1 MTLNQYD
8 EANPLETAALGDE
21 IAPGVTIERR
31 HFVSSGVAAVLL
43 SAVSTRAGRVSTSK
57 LASKNTS
64 VQDSGR
70 LTWEQFL
77 AQGVPLAKRMLT
89 AAPHDYDAYLYS
101 LATLASR
108 LSEVPPT
115 KLFAFG
121 GLQPAVMF
129 APSYRGSPFAIIQW
143 RMEPNAILPAHNHP
157 NYSVCTVGVEG
168 QARLRNFE
176 VVGEAPAF
184 TSGKT
189 FLIRETHSQVMSAS
203 RVATLSPVRDN
214 IHRFEAGSEG
224 ARGIDITTLY
234 GNDVGFSFIEMD
246 GNPRD
251 AKQGIFE
258 ASWIGMNPRRGSGA

>member
-1 MTLNQYD
+1 MASN
-8 EANPLETAALGDE
+8 E

-31 HFVSSGVAAVLL
+31 HFISSGVAALLL
-43 SAVSTRAGRVSTSK
+43 SAVSTHAARVSISEIASQDTSG
-57 LASKNTS
+57 
-64 VQDSGR
+64 QDRGR

-89 AAPHDYDAYLYS
+89 AAPDDYDAYLYS
-101 LATLASR
+101 LASLANR

-115 KLFAFG
+115 KLYAFG
-121 GLQPAVMF
+121 GLQPAVSF
-129 APSYRGSPFAIIQW
+129 APSYRGTPFVIIQW

-157 NYSVCTVGVEG
+157 NYSVCTVGIEG

-184 TSGKT
+184 TSQKT
-189 FLIRETHSQVMSAS
+189 FLIRETHSQLMSAN

-234 GNDVGFSFIEMD
+234 GKDVGFSFIEMD
-246 GNPRD
+246 RNPRD
-251 AKQGIFE
+251 ARQGIFE
-258 ASWIGMNPRRGSGA
+258 ASWIGMSPK